1 MNESD
6 GDARSIE
13 ELLPWYVNGTLTADE
28 EREVRGYLR
37 GNETAEREVAWLK
50 QIRQAVQ
57 TQEPRSPGSF
67 GLQRLRMSLGREPA
81 AKARPDGRGRWVR
94 IAAAAAITVIV
105 VQGILLGTW
114 RYQSAVYEPAGTS
127 GPGPLIQVRF
137 EPGATERQ
145 VRTLLVDAG
154 LEIVAGPSASG
165 VYRLAP
171 LATEDNLGRLVE
183 RLRRRDQI
191 ISFAEED

>member
-1 MNESD
+1 MSESD
-6 GDARSIE
+6 TDNRRVE

-28 EREVRGYLR
+28 EREVREYLR
-37 GNETAEREVAWLK
+37 GNEAAEREVGWLK

-57 TQEPRSPGSF
+57 TQELRSPGSF
-67 GLQRLRMSLGREPA
+67 GLRRLRASLAREPA
-81 AKARPDGRGRWVR
+81 AKARPDGRGRWMPL
-94 IAAAAAITVIV
+94 AAAAAITVIV
-105 VQGILLGTW
+105 VQGALLVQSH
-114 RYQSAVYEPAGTS
+114 YQSAVYEPAGTS
-127 GPGPLIQVRF
+127 ETGPLIQVRF

-145 VRTLLVDAG
+145 IRTLLADAG

-171 LATEDNLGRLVE
+171 LATDANLGQLVE